1 MITMKSPESEN
12 YLGRKIPPFEPDEVR
27 MWIRIGCLYS
37 EMIDENTTLVKFMI
51 SADGNIV
58 RKNIGFPTFSACKL
72 RD

>member
-12 YLGRKIPPFEPDEVR
+12 YIGRKIPPYEPDEVR
-27 MWIRIGCLYS
+27 MWIRVGCLYS

-58 RKNIGFPTFSACKL
+58 TQNIGFFTFATRKL